1 MTTITLYELG
11 AYNNSH
17 LIPQTFNLDLIDS
30 QQDWLETVGEW
41 LHALTEQT
49 GQLCEESIVC
59 DYDGIPAGYVGEF
72 DINPEYWV
80 YKQAVE
86 ASYLDAEVFEA
97 AAELDIEPDM
107 AEELYQG
114 EHDNDEDFAYQL
126 ADDFG
131 LVPESSD
138 WPSSYI
144 DWSAAA
150 RDLMMDYG
158 ESSGHYF
165 RTSY

>member
-11 AYNNSH
+11 AYNNSQ
-17 LIPQTFNLDLIDS
+17 LIPHTFNLDLIDT

-59 DYDGIPAGYVGEF
+59 DYEGIPTGYIGEY
-72 DINPEYWV
+72 DISPEYWA

-86 ASYLDAEVFEA
+86 TSYLDAEVFEA

-107 AEELYQG
+107 TEELYQG
-114 EHDNDEDFAYQL
+114 EYDNDEDFAYQL
-126 ADDFG
+126 ADDLG
-131 LVPESSD
+131 LVPEGND

-158 ESSGHYF
+158 ESGGHYF

>member
-11 AYNNSH
+11 AYNNSQ
-17 LIPQTFNLDLIDS
+17 LIPQTFSLDLIDS

-49 GQLCEESIVC
+49 GKLCEESIVC
-59 DYDGIPAGYVGEF
+59 DYEGIPAGYVGEY
-72 DINPEYWV
+72 DINPRYWA

-114 EHDNDEDFAYQL
+114 EHGSDEDFAYQL

-131 LVPESSD
+131 LVPEGSN

-144 DWSAAA
+144 DWSTAA

-158 ESSGHYF
+158 ESGGHYF